1 MKMTK
6 LFSALAMVP
15 MLLLGG
21 LLTGQVHAQA
31 WPQKPLKLIVPSG
44 PGSAPDVV
52 ARLMGEK
59 LGRVLGQPVIVEN
72 RVGGGGLIAVN
83 QLRQS
88 PPDGYTLSLMQAAVA
103 TTTPF
108 LYKEATYD
116 VVRDLDPITTIAVT
130 PMLFVSNPEF
140 PARTLGEAIAAA
152 RAAPGAVALA
162 SSSRG
167 SIPNLAGELLGR
179 RAGVQ
184 FQNIPYQTSSQ
195 AVQAVVGNQVPLF
208 VDGVGAMVQLVR
220 SGKLRAL
227 AVASETVLPGLEGIP
242 LAKDTV
248 PGLNL
253 YGWFAMIA
261 PKGTPKDVVSRLNKE
276 INDIIKQ
283 PDVIEKFHS
292 MGTYSRGSTPEG
304 AQQFIRNEV
313 TLFGDVIKAAGL
325 KQE

>member
-6 LFSALAMVP
+6 LFSAAAVVLFGSVMTS
-15 MLLLGG
+15 M
-21 LLTGQVHAQA
+21 VHAQA

-44 PGSAPDVV
+44 PGSAPDVM

-59 LGRVLGQPVIVEN
+59 LGRALGQPVVVEN
-72 RVGGGGLIAVN
+72 RVGGGGLIAIN
-83 QLRQS
+83 QLRQA
-88 PPDGYTLSLMQAAVA
+88 PADGYTLSLMQAAVA

-116 VVRDLDPITTIAVT
+116 VVRDLDTISTVAVT
-130 PMLFVSNPEF
+130 PMLFVANPEF
-140 PARTLGEAIAAA
+140 PAKTLAEAIAAA
-152 RAAPGAVALA
+152 RAAPGTVALA

-227 AVASETVLPGLEGIP
+227 AVASETVLPGLDGIP

-253 YGWFAMIA
+253 YGWFAVIA
-261 PKGTPKDVVSRLNKE
+261 PKNTPKDVVARLNKE
-276 INDIIKQ
+276 VNDIIKQ
-283 PDVIEKFHS
+283 PDVIEKFHG
-292 MGTYSRGSTPEG
+292 MGAYARGSTPEG
-304 AQQFIRNEV
+304 AQQFIRNE
-313 TLFGDVIKAAGL
+313 TTMFGDVIKASGL
-325 KQE
+325 KPE

>member
-6 LFSALAMVP
+6 LISALGV
-15 MLLLGG
+15 MLVGSMLAAAV
-21 LLTGQVHAQA
+21 QAQA

-59 LGRVLGQPVIVEN
+59 LGRALGQPVVVEN
-72 RVGGGGLIAVN
+72 KVGGGGLIAIN
-83 QLRQS
+83 QLRQA
-88 PPDGYTLSLMQAAVA
+88 PADGYTLSLVQAAVA

-116 VVRDLDPITTIAVT
+116 VVRDLDSIGTIAVT

-140 PARTLGEAIAAA
+140 PAKTLAEAIAAA
-152 RAAPGAVALA
+152 KAAPGAVALA

-253 YGWFAMIA
+253 YGWFALMA
-261 PKGTPKDVVSRLNKE
+261 PKNTPKDVVTRLNRE
-276 INDIIKQ
+276 LNDIIKQ

-292 MGTYSRGSTPEG
+292 MGTYARASTPEG
-304 AQQFIRNEV
+304 AQQFIRNEI
-313 TLFGDVIKAAGL
+313 TMFGDVIKASGL
-325 KQE
+325 KPE

>member
-1 MKMTK
+1 MKMTN
-6 LFSALAMVP
+6 LISALGIV
-15 MLLLGG
+15 LLGSV
-21 LLTGQVHAQA
+21 LAASVHAQA
-31 WPQKPLKLIVPSG
+31 WPQKPLKLLVPSG
-44 PGSAPDVV
+44 AGSAPDVV
-52 ARLMGEK
+52 ARLMGER
-59 LGRVLGQPVIVEN
+59 LGRALGQPVVVEN
-72 RVGGGGLIAVN
+72 KVGGGGLIAIN
-83 QLRQS
+83 QLRQA
-88 PPDGYTLSLMQAAVA
+88 PADGYTLSLVQAAVA

-116 VVRDLDPITTIAVT
+116 VVRDLDTIGTIAVT

-140 PARTLGEAIAAA
+140 PAKTLAEAIAAA
-152 RAAPGAVALA
+152 KAAPGAVALA

-253 YGWFAMIA
+253 YGWFALMA
-261 PKGTPKDVVSRLNKE
+261 PKGTPKDVVARLNKE
-276 INDIIKQ
+276 VNDIIRQ
-283 PDVIEKFHS
+283 PDVIEKFHG
-292 MGTYSRGSTPEG
+292 MGTYARGSTPEG
-304 AQQFIRNEV
+304 AQQFIRNEI
-313 TLFGDVIKAAGL
+313 TLFGDVIKASGL
-325 KQE
+325 KPE

>member
-6 LFSALAMVP
+6 LISALGV
-15 MLLLGG
+15 MLVGSVMAAS
-21 LLTGQVHAQA
+21 VHAQA

-59 LGRVLGQPVIVEN
+59 LGRALGQPVVVEN
-72 RVGGGGLIAVN
+72 KVGGGGLIAIN
-83 QLRQS
+83 QLRQA
-88 PPDGYTLSLMQAAVA
+88 PADGYTLSLMQAAVA

-116 VVRDLDPITTIAVT
+116 VVRDLDSIGTIAVT

-140 PARTLGEAIAAA
+140 PAKTLGEAIAAA
-152 RAAPGAVALA
+152 KASPGGVALA

-253 YGWFAMIA
+253 YGWFALMA
-261 PKGTPKDVVSRLNKE
+261 PKNTPKDVVARLNKE
-276 INDIIKQ
+276 LNDIIKQ
-283 PDVIEKFHS
+283 PDVTEKFHA
-292 MGTYSRGSTPEG
+292 MGTYARASTPEG
-304 AQQFIRNEV
+304 AQQFIRNEI
-313 TLFGDVIKAAGL
+313 TMFGDVIKASGL
-325 KQE
+325 KPE

>member
-1 MKMTK
+1 MKMTN
-6 LFSALAMVP
+6 LISALGVV
-15 MLLLGG
+15 LLGSV
-21 LLTGQVHAQA
+21 LAASVHAQA
-31 WPQKPLKLIVPSG
+31 WPQKPLKLLVPSG
-44 PGSAPDVV
+44 AGSAPDVV
-52 ARLMGEK
+52 ARLMGER
-59 LGRVLGQPVIVEN
+59 LGRALGQPVVVEN
-72 RVGGGGLIAVN
+72 KVGGGGLIAIN
-83 QLRQS
+83 QLRQA
-88 PPDGYTLSLMQAAVA
+88 PADGYTLSLVQAAVA

-116 VVRDLDPITTIAVT
+116 VVRDLDTIGTIAVT

-140 PARTLGEAIAAA
+140 PAKTLAEAIAAA
-152 RAAPGAVALA
+152 KAAPGAVALA

-253 YGWFAMIA
+253 YGWFALMA
-261 PKGTPKDVVSRLNKE
+261 PKGTPKDVVARLNKE
-276 INDIIKQ
+276 VNDIIRQ
-283 PDVIEKFHS
+283 PDVIEKFHG
-292 MGTYSRGSTPEG
+292 MGTYARGSTPEG
-304 AQQFIRNEV
+304 AQQFIRNEI
-313 TLFGDVIKAAGL
+313 TMFGDVIKASGL
-325 KQE
+325 KPE

>member
-6 LFSALAMVP
+6 LISALGV
-15 MLLLGG
+15 MLVGSMLAAAV
-21 LLTGQVHAQA
+21 QAQA

-59 LGRVLGQPVIVEN
+59 LGRALGQPVVVEN
-72 RVGGGGLIAVN
+72 KVGGGGLIAIN
-83 QLRQS
+83 QLRQA
-88 PPDGYTLSLMQAAVA
+88 PADGYTLSLVQAAVA

-116 VVRDLDPITTIAVT
+116 VVRDLDSIGTIAVT

-140 PARTLGEAIAAA
+140 PAKTLAEAIAAA
-152 RAAPGAVALA
+152 KAAPGAVALA

-253 YGWFAMIA
+253 YGWFALMA
-261 PKGTPKDVVSRLNKE
+261 PKNTPKDVVTRLNRE
-276 INDIIKQ
+276 LNDIIKQ

-292 MGTYSRGSTPEG
+292 MGTYARASTPEG
-304 AQQFIRNEV
+304 AQQFIRSEI
-313 TLFGDVIKAAGL
+313 TMFGDVIKASGL
-325 KQE
+325 KPE